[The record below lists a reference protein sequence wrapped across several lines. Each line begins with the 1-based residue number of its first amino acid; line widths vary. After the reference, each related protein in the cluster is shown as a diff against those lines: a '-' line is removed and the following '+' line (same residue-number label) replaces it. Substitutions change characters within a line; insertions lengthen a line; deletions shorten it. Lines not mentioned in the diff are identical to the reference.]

1 MEEKFDK
8 LISLI
13 EEQNKAW
20 IHTINILTA
29 VHDTMLAKYKNQELL
44 LEQHPPVREPINE
57 PVTVGNREQ
66 PQPFN
71 DYNDTQPYG
80 TAIEEERNTEA
91 QSFPVAPSVQPVQQ
105 QQAPPAPSSP
115 PMEGER
121 VVSLEQPKQEEPL
134 PAPQSKAEMLER
146 QVTLPNS

>member
-8 LISLI
+8 LISLV

-20 IHTINILTA
+20 SHTINALTSIHNIM
-29 VHDTMLAKYKNQELL
+29 VENYRKQELL
-44 LEQHPPVREPINE
+44 LEKHPPVREPTNE

-80 TAIEEERNTEA
+80 TDIEEERNAEA
-91 QSFPVAPSVQPVQQ
+91 QSFPVAPNAQPVQR
-105 QQAPPAPSSP
+105 QQAPPAPPNP

-121 VVSLEQPKQEEPL
+121 VVSLEQPKQEAPL

-146 QVTLPNS
+146 QVTLPKS